1 MPPAPS
7 PAGGAARC
15 DRSTVVQQATPAPDG
30 STATVIWAGAAQGPA
45 RSPSSTW
52 CQRIN
57 HSGRRRRA
65 VWRAEQHERVALL
78 RRGDESAV
86 GADGEEQVV
95 AVGDR
100 AASGSRDDPGALVV
114 SLADRGPGQCLAKE
128 DFVLGVGRDDA
139 VAVAW
144 GANPVHDRPVGVAS

>member
-78 RRGDESAV
+78 RRRPLVLRRGDES
-86 GADGEEQVV
+86 

-128 DFVLGVGRDDA
+128 DLVLGVGRDDA
-139 VAVAW
+139 VAVARR
-144 GANPVHDRPVGVAS
+144 ANPVHDGPIGVTS